1 MVALLWGK
9 KKTKFDLLGRL
20 LSQPISTWHRGINQ
34 VDLERLELCSI
45 SLLPLV
51 ELKLQ
56 LVHVGT
62 TSTRGSNK
70 GQTIEMVIE
79 KQPKW
84 GLT

>member
-1 MVALLWGK
+1 M
-9 KKTKFDLLGRL
+9 
-20 LSQPISTWHRGINQ
+20 
-34 VDLERLELCSI
+34 DLERLELCSI

-79 KQPKW
+79 KQPKFG
-84 GLT
+84 GLPKLVETTRLSTVEKVDLSFINIDGLDG